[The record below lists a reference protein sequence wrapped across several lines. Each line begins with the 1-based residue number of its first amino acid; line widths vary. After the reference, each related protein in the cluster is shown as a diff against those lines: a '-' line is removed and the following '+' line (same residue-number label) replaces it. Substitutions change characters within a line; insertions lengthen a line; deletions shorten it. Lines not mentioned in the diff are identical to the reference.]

1 MIAVA
6 LVPIGIAFGAP
17 PAETAWLVGGL
28 YLATAIGQPVVGR
41 LVDTYGPR
49 PLFLVGTTLVGIAG
63 VLGALAPQLWVLVA
77 ARVLLGFGTCAGYP
91 AAMYLIRREAQ
102 RTGRDS
108 PASIHTLLA
117 VSTQTIAVAGPPLGG
132 MLIGLGGWRA
142 VWRAP
147 ASTTSPCSSSGWGCV
162 RRAHAGRPLAGAGP
176 VTRSCTNSSLASTTG
191 DSTKGYRSSLPIDRF
206 TALSA

>member
-1 MIAVA
+1 MILGALLNPVNSSMIAVA
-6 LVPIGIAFGAP
+6 LVPIGIVFGAP

-28 YLATAIGQPVVGR
+28 YLATAIGRPVAGR
-41 LVDTYGPR
+41 LVDTYGP
-49 PLFLVGTTLVGIAG
+49 PLFLIDTTLVGLTR
-63 VLGALAPQLWVLVA
+63 VLG
-77 ARVLLGFGTCAGYP
+77 
-91 AAMYLIRREAQ
+91 YLIRREAQ

-176 VTRSCTNSSLASTTG
+176 VTRSCTNSGLASTTG